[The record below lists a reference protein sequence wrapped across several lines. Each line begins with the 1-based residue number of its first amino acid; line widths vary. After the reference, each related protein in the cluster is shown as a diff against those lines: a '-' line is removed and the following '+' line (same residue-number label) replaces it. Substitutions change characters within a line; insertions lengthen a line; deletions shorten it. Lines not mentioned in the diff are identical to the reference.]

1 MLLLL
6 LLKKRISLVSSSFF
20 FFGRPTGVARVCVR
34 PVCCFL
40 PPLVVVACGN
50 LCRRAARPSGAAQ
63 HQKTFDNKTHAEKKK
78 EEEEEDW
85 MLRAVVY
92 NPG

>member
-1 MLLLL
+1 MLLL

-40 PPLVVVACGN
+40 PPLVVVARGN

-78 EEEEEDW
+78 EEEEDW
-85 MLRAVVY
+85 MLRCCV
-92 NPG
+92 